1 MQNNQ
6 MKSLIAVLCRHHAY
20 STPKHILET
29 CIHQQQLHHLGRR
42 SQCPSERHNPHHLTS
57 LVRNWACCAGLL
69 RPRTT
74 EESSSRGE
82 RTGPAWPDNL
92 RYPRGVLSRTQPTT
106 WNRIPPICLLAVQ
119 AASKFRRPDRVLS
132 HQSAEDP
139 TAKFWPARVRH
150 HEFRASDGVGV
161 SDRGELFPDHS
172 GTGVG
177 SSKSAKHVL

>member
-1 MQNNQ
+1 MRTPHLSISSKLVSTNN
-6 MKSLIAVLCRHHAY
+6 SYIILAVDLNVLRNATVHTTLLHWFATGLVSPACSDPGRQKNPAHAGSVPVQPGPTTLDIPGAY
-20 STPKHILET
+20 Y
-29 CIHQQQLHHLGRR
+29 LG
-42 SQCPSERHNPHHLTS
+42 
-57 LVRNWACCAGLL
+57 
-69 RPRTT
+69 
-74 EESSSRGE
+74 
-82 RTGPAWPDNL
+82 
-92 RYPRGVLSRTQPTT
+92 PTT

-119 AASKFRRPDRVLS
+119 AASKFRRPNRVLS

-150 HEFRASDGVGV
+150 HEFRASDRVGV